1 MVPPEA
7 RVTRCRFWT
16 GYSYSEMERSALHV
30 THSIA
35 VSEIA
40 RLNAAIGG

>member
-1 MVPPEA
+1 
-7 RVTRCRFWT
+7 
-16 GYSYSEMERSALHV
+16 MERSALHV